1 MNFIES
7 KLRSYWLHES
17 SIYKIECENSQITL
31 LFKKGFWNFDHTPGK
46 SCRMIIEINTLT
58 INNVDLCVSVEQL
71 SRWSKKNI
79 SFNNFEKKLHKHEFY
94 IDVEYYSEFERSILL
109 HGKFQNHDS
118 VLKITDI
125 NNISFIYE

>member
-1 MNFIES
+1 MWICLLVLSNFRDG
-7 KLRSYWLHES
+7 L
-17 SIYKIECENSQITL
+17 
-31 LFKKGFWNFDHTPGK
+31 
-46 SCRMIIEINTLT
+46 
-58 INNVDLCVSVEQL
+58 
-71 SRWSKKNI
+71 KKNI